1 MPSFPLPLQYPT
13 FAGMAD
19 FEKLNRSVAG
29 WAETQK
35 RKMIL
40 AVGALTLKD
49 RRALQ
54 KSAWLKANDKEYKP
68 LAKSIGFALKED
80 FGQVS
85 RVNFRLVRHGIFF
98 ERGVGRGRKASGGKT
113 TPHPF
118 IKPVLDPA
126 IDQLADIIASE
137 YADSAV
143 GEIKFIVPGIL
154 SRRVKIISNG

>member
-1 MPSFPLPLQYPT
+1 
-13 FAGMAD
+13 MAD
-19 FEKLNRSVAG
+19 FEKLNAAIAE
-29 WAETQK
+29 WAEIQK
-35 RKMIL
+35 KKMIL

-54 KSAWLKANDKEYKP
+54 KSAWSKANYAEYKP
-68 LAKSIGFALKED
+68 LAKSIGFSLKGD

-85 RVNFRLVRHGIFF
+85 RVNFRLIKHGIFF
-98 ERGVGRGRKASGGKT
+98 ERGVGRGRKAGGGKT

-137 YADSAV
+137 YADAAV

-154 SRRVKIISNG
+154 SRRIKIDNNG